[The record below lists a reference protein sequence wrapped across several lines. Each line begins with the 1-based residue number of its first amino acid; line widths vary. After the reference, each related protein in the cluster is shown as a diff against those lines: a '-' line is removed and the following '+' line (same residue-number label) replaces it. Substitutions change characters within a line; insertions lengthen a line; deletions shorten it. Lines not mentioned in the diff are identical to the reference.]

1 MDAEDLKHTV
11 SDVKQQL
18 HEILEKADDAHP
30 ELRSRLQD
38 LIDTLDERCKP
49 SSPKERGKRGGH
61 PLRDEGAIYR
71 AVGESIPYGIWIA
84 DESGGMEYVSPSFLD
99 LIGMSLEDV
108 RQFGWTARLPWE
120 DVVPTMR
127 DWNRTV
133 QEGEFWDYEYRI
145 LGKDGKYRTILSRG
159 VPIRNSRGRIVR
171 WAGINLDVTAQREAE
186 HARDRLLAEVQ
197 QNSRDLEA
205 FNRSLIAA
213 NDRLRRQTEELQA
226 YTDSLATLTQELA
239 YQKEL
244 IDAVVS
250 TLPHHIS
257 IWSEDGRWLW
267 MNRRAAVAHGVRA
280 EKVLG
285 KTWQEA
291 GLDPAMM
298 VPFMEDVQKVVST
311 REPLRRE
318 VRYPAAAGDRWME
331 HILVPFRNPDG
342 TVTSAL
348 VVSHNI
354 TDRKEAE
361 ERLQQ
366 LLEANRDLVQ
376 SLKEERDLLDT
387 IMENTEIHLAYLDP
401 EFRFVRVN
409 SAYAAGSGYSQEKLL
424 GKNHFDLFP
433 NAENQAIFERARESG
448 EPVRFRARQFVYEN
462 QPERGVTYW
471 DWSLVPVREADG
483 RVRGLVLS
491 LADVTDRKRS
501 EEELMRGHELLQG
514 IIDTIPVMITIYDPH
529 LQSFRVNREF
539 RRVLGWSE
547 EDADDGGLMACC
559 YPDPE
564 YRQEVSRF
572 MQSLEPGW
580 RDFRVTAKDGSVVAS
595 SWANIRLRDETQI
608 GVGIDMRDRKQAE
621 EAMKQYAAELRRSN
635 EDLER
640 FAYAASH
647 DLQQPLRTITSY
659 SRLLARRYRGKLD
672 ADADEFI
679 GFIEQGGRRMQALIT
694 DLLEYSRVS
703 TRARPLE
710 PIPAG
715 KPLEEALENLRFP
728 IGESGAEIS
737 SSPLPT
743 VLADP
748 HQLRQVFQNLIENAI
763 KFRRA
768 EERPRVRIAAEREG
782 TMWRFSVSDNGIGI
796 EPQYFD
802 RIFVVFQRLHGQ
814 DRYEGTGIGL
824 ALCRRIVERHGGRI
838 WVESEPGKGSTFH
851 FTLPAAE
858 QHCLR

>member
-1 MDAEDLKHTV
+1 MDADDLKNTFY
-11 SDVKQQL
+11 VKQQL
-18 HEILEKADDAHP
+18 HGILEEVDDAPP
-30 ELRSRLQD
+30 ELRSRLQE
-38 LIDTLDERCKP
+38 LMDTLEERCP
-49 SSPKERGKRGGH
+49 AASPKARGKRGG
-61 PLRDEGAIYR
+61 PRLRDEGAIYR
-71 AVGESIPYGIWIA
+71 AIGESIPYGIWIA

-99 LIGMSLEDV
+99 LVGMRLEDV

-120 DVVPTMR
+120 DVVPILR

-133 QEGEFWDYEYRI
+133 QDGEFWDYEYRI
-145 LGKDGKYRTILSRG
+145 LGQDGKYRTILSRG
-159 VPIRNSRGRIVR
+159 VPIRNSRGRLVR

-186 HARDRLLAEVQ
+186 HARDRLLAEAQ

-205 FNRSLIAA
+205 SNRSLVAA
-213 NDRLRRQTEELQA
+213 NERLRRQTEELHA
-226 YTDSLATLTQELA
+226 STDSLTALTQELA
-239 YQKEL
+239 YQKQL
-244 IDAVVS
+244 IDSVVS

-267 MNRRAAVAHGVRA
+267 MNRRAAIAHGVRA
-280 EKVLG
+280 EQVLG
-285 KTWQEA
+285 KTWQES

-318 VRYPAAAGDRWME
+318 IPYAAAGDDRWME

-342 TVTSAL
+342 TVTSVL

-354 TDRKEAE
+354 TARKEAE
-361 ERLQQ
+361 ERLQR
-366 LLEANRDLVQ
+366 LLEENRNLVQ

-387 IMENTEIHLAYLDP
+387 IMENTEVHLAYLDP

-424 GKNHFDLFP
+424 GRNHFDLFP
-433 NAENQAIFERARESG
+433 NAENQAIFERARDTG
-448 EPVRFRARQFVYEN
+448 EPVRFRARPFAHEN
-462 QPERGVTYW
+462 QPERGVSYW
-471 DWSLVPVREADG
+471 DWSLVPVRDAGG

-501 EEELMRGHELLQG
+501 EEERMRGHELLQG
-514 IIDTIPVMITIYDPH
+514 IIDTIPVMITIYDPR
-529 LQSFRVNREF
+529 LQSFQVNREF

-547 EDADDGGLMACC
+547 EDADDGGLMERC

-564 YRQEVSRF
+564 YRRDVARF
-572 MQSLEPGW
+572 MQSLEPRW
-580 RDFRVTAKDGSVVAS
+580 RDFNVTAKDGSVVAS
-595 SWANIRLRDETQI
+595 SWANIPLRDETQI
-608 GVGIDMRDRKQAE
+608 GVGIDTRDRKLAE

-635 EDLER
+635 EDLEQ

-647 DLQQPLRTITSY
+647 DLQQPLRTITNY
-659 SRLLARRYRGKLD
+659 SRLLARRYKGKLD
-672 ADADEFI
+672 TDADEFI
-679 GFIEQGGRRMQALIT
+679 GFIEQGGGRMQALIT

-715 KPLEEALENLRFP
+715 KPLEEALENLRFQ
-728 IGESGAEIS
+728 IEETAAEIS

-763 KFRRA
+763 KFQRA
-768 EERPRVRIAAEREG
+768 GEQPRVRIAAERQG
-782 TMWRFSVSDNGIGI
+782 QVWRFSVADNGIGI
-796 EPQYFD
+796 EPQYFE
-802 RIFVVFQRLHGQ
+802 RIFVVFQRLHGPEQ
-814 DRYEGTGIGL
+814 YEGTGIGL

-838 WVESEPGKGSTFH
+838 GVESEPEQGSTFY
-851 FTLPAAE
+851 FTLPGTE
-858 QHCLR
+858 